1 MAESE
6 KATHPQRRQRPS
18 THWNRAV
25 YPSFPEDAKGLLI
38 SSINDPNP
46 VMFFEH
52 KALYRSCSEL
62 VSKDYFNVEIGK
74 ARLVREGSDVTIIS
88 YGLAVHWAL
97 DILDNNKDISADLID
112 LRTLIPL
119 DEDLI
124 CNSVM
129 RTGRVIILQ
138 EDTLIGGFASDIAS
152 LLADKCFEFL
162 DAPIKRVAS
171 LDTPIPF
178 STNLEEEF
186 LAKSRFEKQLKDLL
200 EY

>member
-1 MAESE
+1 M
-6 KATHPQRRQRPS
+6 
-18 THWNRAV
+18 
-25 YPSFPEDAKGLLI
+25 
-38 SSINDPNP
+38 
-46 VMFFEH
+46 
-52 KALYRSCSEL
+52 

-97 DILDNNKDISADLID
+97 DILENNKDISADLID

-129 RTGRVIILQ
+129 RTGRVIILR

-152 LLADKCFEFL
+152 LLGEKCFEFL

-178 STNLEEEF
+178 STNLEEEY

-200 EY
+200 DY